1 MMAKQ
6 MRTASTW
13 ETTKIPVQA
22 KLAAAWASFMFLY
35 VYVDILNLYM
45 PGVIDDIRGGVVS
58 AFQVSQT
65 WAVGALV
72 LMAIPL
78 LMIVLSLTLPARVN
92 RWANLA
98 VASLYFPVSIAN
110 VVGESWT
117 YFFALGA
124 VLEVAVLAA
133 VLRWAWTWPKAS
145 TVTREHVNADQPRH
159 TIHA

>member
-1 MMAKQ
+1 MMARQ
-6 MRTASTW
+6 MHTASTW
-13 ETTKIPVQA
+13 ETTHIPVQA

-124 VLEVAVLAA
+124 GLEAAVLGA
-133 VLRWAWTWPKAS
+133 VLRWAWTWPRAS
-145 TVTREHVNADQPRH
+145 TVSREHVKADQPRH
-159 TIHA
+159 TART